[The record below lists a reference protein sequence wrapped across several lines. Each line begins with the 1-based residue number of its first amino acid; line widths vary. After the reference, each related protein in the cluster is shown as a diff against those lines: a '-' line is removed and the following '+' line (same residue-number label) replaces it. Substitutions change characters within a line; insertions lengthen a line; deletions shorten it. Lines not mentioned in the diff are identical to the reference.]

1 MMRFIGVAF
10 RALDDSAFTR
20 HVGFLRRESRWM
32 IAYHISS
39 SVLASYGLMNGL
51 FFRKMTIQEWFALLR
66 FRKLLYKAMFQWAAP
81 ELFAAVPPLVWD
93 VDLS

>member
-1 MMRFIGVAF
+1 MRLIGVAF
-10 RALDDSAFTR
+10 RALYDSAFTR

-51 FFRKMTIQEWFALLR
+51 FFRK
-66 FRKLLYKAMFQWAAP
+66 LLYKAMFQWAAP